1 MPMRFAVVAAVLS
14 VGLFGGCVAQCAPC
28 AKVTAPPPSCP
39 TTRPSCPPERAC
51 APCPPLPTPGA
62 SVCPTATAP
71 GAPVV
76 LTGSGSR
83 NSAPFTLAGGDYKA
97 SWSVEAAGDCLHR
110 SYLRSTDPDALAR
123 EGIGEGD
130 PPRGETYVY
139 GLAPG
144 RYYVET
150 QSTSCGE
157 WTITIGRQ

>member
-1 MPMRFAVVAAVLS
+1 MTWGFVVAAAVLC

-28 AKVTAPPPSCP
+28 ARVTAPP
-39 TTRPSCPPERAC
+39 
-51 APCPPLPTPGA
+51 A
-62 SVCPTATAP
+62 SCPTATASA
-71 GAPVV
+71 APVV
-76 LTGSGSR
+76 LTGPGSG

-97 SWSVEAAGDCLHR
+97 SWSIEAAGDCLHR

-150 QSTSCGE
+150 QSTSGCGE